1 MNISLKEKG
10 AFSFRNDTIS
20 TTRLAPN
27 IHIRAERVGAAICR
41 IYFVDDGNDSIHIPA
56 GFTIM
61 DNTNNVAVDPLA
73 GGLQFYVLAWSDNYT
88 LSYNGQLVLS
98 LYYQRQWSLMGPAN
112 VQVTAIT
119 HLL

>member
-1 MNISLKEKG
+1 MTQQFKG

-27 IHIRAERVGAAICR
+27 IHMRAERAGAAVCR
-41 IYFVDDGNDSIHIPA
+41 IYFVDDGNASIYIPA

-61 DNTNNVAVDPLA
+61 DNTNNVAVAPLA
-73 GGLQFYVLAWSDNYT
+73 GLQFYVLAWSDNYT

-98 LYYQRQWSLMGPAN
+98 LCNQRQWSLMGPEN
-112 VQVTAIT
+112 VQVIAIT
-119 HLL
+119 P